1 MPGMQLL
8 HSKYDTFMIKKHNNH
23 FYYLNM
29 APNLRFIEHLF
40 SSSSK
45 APRFKKKKKGGK
57 LHNGL

>member
-8 HSKYDTFMIKKHNNH
+8 HSKYDTFMIKKKHNNH

-45 APRFKKKKKGGK
+45 APRFKKKKRR
-57 LHNGL
+57 